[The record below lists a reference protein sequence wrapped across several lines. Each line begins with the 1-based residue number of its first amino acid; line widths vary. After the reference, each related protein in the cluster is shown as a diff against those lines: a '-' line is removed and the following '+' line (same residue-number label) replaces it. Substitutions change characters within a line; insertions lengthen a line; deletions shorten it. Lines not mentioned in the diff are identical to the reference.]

1 MLGFTTHHSLHPS
14 TRLRGERL
22 TSFIE
27 DVQVGV
33 IDENPVAAL
42 AGQLAGDAGG
52 DQSLHGF
59 GGGGESHPMFVA
71 QVFQGEHGP
80 LSQRGEDAKGTKART
95 FSPPR
100 EVDVEVPRDVTD
112 QSADLE

>member
-1 MLGFTTHHSLHPS
+1 M
-14 TRLRGERL
+14 
-22 TSFIE
+22 
-27 DVQVGV
+27 
-33 IDENPVAAL
+33 DENAVAAL

-59 GGGGESHPMFVA
+59 GGGGEGHPMFVA

-95 FSPPR
+95 FSPP
-100 EVDVEVPRDVTD
+100 VKSMWKSPVT
-112 QSADLE
+112 LRIIRRILNKVGL